1 MHEAVR
7 KPSQEYS
14 HVSHK
19 IPNFFHRSNAAIAH
33 IVPPIPTNS
42 ATQRLTGQPVLQN
55 DHLSLSIASKSA
67 RHENS
72 QPRPISYPQSGM
84 ENPVTTVMPH
94 YDHNANTP
102 GRSPSERSFARRIEP
117 TFTDWETFEQAIAA
131 SADPTR
137 LLGNMLPNSSYNT
150 SVVQTTATP
159 YTKTYQQTSES
170 LMVPSSQSYTTDT
183 RRQASSHSGWYQ

>member
-7 KPSQEYS
+7 KPLQQYS
-14 HVSHK
+14 HVSHE
-19 IPNFFHRSNAAIAH
+19 ISNFLHRSNAAIGH

-42 ATQRLTGQPVLQN
+42 ATQRLTVQPVFQN
-55 DHLSLSIASKSA
+55 DHLLLSIASKSA
-67 RHENS
+67 SHENS
-72 QPRPISYPQSGM
+72 QPRSISYPQSGM

-102 GRSPSERSFARRIEP
+102 GRSPSEMSFARRIEP
-117 TFTDWETFEQAIAA
+117 TYSDWETFEQAISA

-137 LLGNMLPNSSYNT
+137 LLSNMLPNSSYNT

-159 YTKTYQQTSES
+159 YMQTYQQTSES
-170 LMVPSSQSYTTDT
+170 LIVPSSQSYTPDT
-183 RRQASSHSGWYQ
+183 RRQTSSHSDWYR